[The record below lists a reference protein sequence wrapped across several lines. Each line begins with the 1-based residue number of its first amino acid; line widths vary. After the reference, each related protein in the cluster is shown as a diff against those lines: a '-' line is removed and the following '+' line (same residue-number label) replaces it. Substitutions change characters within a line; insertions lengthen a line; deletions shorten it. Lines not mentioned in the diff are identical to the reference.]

1 MKIDHISQ
9 PTQTAV
15 ATSLASGKGA
25 DVSFSRLI
33 SQALNQEAGAPQV
46 DNANMLHHDPL
57 QGTLQM
63 AMPGLAPALK
73 ANLPKIVLSADS
85 IQAQGLNHADNLLA
99 CLENYQ
105 SLLGDPKASFK
116 EVYKSLELMED
127 EVRQTAPLMDKL
139 GASDPL
145 LDVLQS
151 VSSLAMVESVKFRRG
166 DYLE

>member
-9 PTQTAV
+9 PTQTTV

-25 DVSFSRLI
+25 DASFSRLI

-46 DNANMLHHDPL
+46 ANANMLHDPL

-63 AMPGLAPALK
+63 AMPGLDPALK